1 MFGVYEVKM
10 IERFLKRRLMMA
22 LKQPLDLL
30 YLGGSIA
37 LIGLALYLSLT
48 PQNPMV
54 RKGRIRAGS
63 KGQISTIVRTDG
75 GEKAL
80 TFSQ

>member
-22 LKQPLDLL
+22 LIQPLDSL

-37 LIGLALYLSLT
+37 LIG
-48 PQNPMV
+48 
-54 RKGRIRAGS
+54 
-63 KGQISTIVRTDG
+63 
-75 GEKAL
+75 
-80 TFSQ
+80 